1 MLINTICFRKF
12 LETNTLSL
20 IPLSQ
25 WLLSFTAWCQ
35 YFVLLFVCV
44 LIFETASLYVALAL
58 MYSVIIYTRLGLR
71 GVCCTFGYRMPA
83 SSLQLIHV
91 PLNHPGRGY
100 RWDCFLEVL
109 VKNIHFPTM
118 DMILFRNKEN
128 LISTWLK
135 VSQRIENQVPDFKH
149 WCPLSYYLVMNIY
162 YLVLQISKLK
172 CCPLDCGILERKQY
186 VLYFPSSLCSR
197 SQCSLTVDLVWVPR
211 SKWGQSRE
219 QFTRSIQVY
228 YRITR
233 WLKDG
238 TFISTWV
245 NVQKAIRFWVY

>member
-1 MLINTICFRKF
+1 MLINTICFRQF

-71 GVCCTFGYRMPA
+71 GVCCIFDYRMPA
-83 SSLQLIHV
+83 SISQLIHV

-100 RWDCFLEVL
+100 RWACFLEVL

-118 DMILFRNKEN
+118 DLILFRNKEQGKSN
-128 LISTWLK
+128 K
-135 VSQRIENQVPDFKH
+135 
-149 WCPLSYYLVMNIY
+149 YLT
-162 YLVLQISKLK
+162 Q
-172 CCPLDCGILERKQY
+172 
-186 VLYFPSSLCSR
+186 
-197 SQCSLTVDLVWVPR
+197 
-211 SKWGQSRE
+211 GQSE
-219 QFTRSIQVY
+219 NWKPSP
-228 YRITR
+228 
-233 WLKDG
+233 
-238 TFISTWV
+238 
-245 NVQKAIRFWVY
+245 RF